1 MNVGTVQEDLFFE
14 LKSVLNV
21 YVKGKVLRDY
31 RYGFTKL
38 FNFAKICTSIWLQS
52 LKIACPH
59 SQRQRGKNIFSL
71 GKGDSH
77 FKLLLLGV

>member
-1 MNVGTVQEDLFFE
+1 MNVDTVQEDLFFE

-38 FNFAKICTSIWLQS
+38 FKFAKICIWLQS